1 MSSISSRL
9 AKLEFTQ
16 RPAPPDKDA
25 AKAFWEEHL
34 PLLSDAQLDRL
45 EEITIAHGG
54 GQDRPMDELFRDVTG
69 EESADLQSIF
79 ATMGIEWPW

>member
-16 RPAPPDKDA
+16 RPTPPDMDQ
-25 AKAFWEEHL
+25 AKAFWEDRL
-34 PLLSDAQLDRL
+34 PRLSDAQLDRL

-54 GQDRPMDELFRDVTG
+54 ADDLPMDELYRDVTS
-69 EESADLQSIF
+69 EERADLESIF
-79 ATMGIEWPW
+79 ATMGVEWP